1 MADMGEDDIERMHQ
15 ARLRNVTMMK
25 EAQAKAELM
34 ALIPEVVAKAHKRN
48 FSGETEPQKKRAVKL
63 AETAAK
69 RQGYINQPID
79 PNANKHKKGRELV
92 IIWN

>member
-1 MADMGEDDIERMHQ
+1 MHQ

-34 ALIPEVVAKAHKRN
+34 ALIPEVRNQENVVAKAHKRN